1 MCDSNL
7 SAAKF
12 FIYIASYKYYSS
24 VHACAEIISDHRP
37 VIFLT
42 IKVKQYKHT
51 ACHIFA
57 EKIPC
62 LAACDNNRVLFFIS
76 FHMYAHPIANIAADM
91 QLTAPHAVS
100 KHIACIAVDNNLAA
114 VHCVADIILGVVFYD
129 KRGAVHE
136 CGEVVSRHAV
146 YRSEEHTSELQSQFH
161 LVCRLLLEKKN

>member
-62 LAACDNNRVLFFIS
+62 LAAF
-76 FHMYAHPIANIAADM
+76 
-91 QLTAPHAVS
+91 
-100 KHIACIAVDNNLAA
+100 
-114 VHCVADIILGVVFYD
+114 HCVADIILGVVFYD

-146 YRSEEHTSELQSQFH
+146 YGNGCFAP
-161 LVCRLLLEKKN
+161 